1 MAKIAVMGHGVVGS
15 GVMEVLNAHSESI
28 ACRAKERIEVKH
40 ILDLREFPDLPYA
53 DKFTKDFDVI
63 LNDPEIRIVVETI
76 GGLKFAYPYVKA
88 CLENGKSVVT
98 SNKELVAEKG
108 AELLSIAQKNNLNFL
123 FEASVGGGIPII
135 RPISQ
140 CLAANEVSEI
150 AGILNGTTNF
160 ILTKMIVDGM
170 GFEEALALAQKL
182 GYAERDPS
190 ADVEGVDACRKICI
204 LASLAFG
211 AHVYPKSVHTEGIAR
226 VTLSDVGYARAWG
239 GVIKLIGQVKRLE
252 NGQIHIMVAPM
263 FVSRESQL
271 ANVDDVFNG
280 IMVRGDA
287 TGDVVFY
294 GKGAGKLPTAS
305 AVVADVIDCVKHFRA
320 RKYLFW
326 EDAKPDYVAP
336 FEDVLEDVF
345 LRLKGGEGSDSSFHR
360 AEAVFPHGE
369 RVIRK
374 DEEEGEIGLILKN
387 VTERELAQKLPRLEN
402 VGISVENRI
411 MISDF

>member
-1 MAKIAVMGHGVVGS
+1 MGHGVVGS
-15 GVMEVLNAHSESI
+15 GVLEVLTDHAESI
-28 ACRAKERIEVKH
+28 AKRAKEEIHVKY
-40 ILDLREFPDLPYA
+40 ILDLREFPGLPYS
-53 DKFTKDFDVI
+53 DRFTKSFDDI
-63 LNDPEIRIVVETI
+63 LNDPEVKIVVEVM

-98 SNKELVAEKG
+98 SNKELVAAKG
-108 AELLSIAQKNNLNFL
+108 AELLAIAQRNNLNFL

-160 ILTKMIVDGM
+160 ILTKMIRDRM
-170 GFEEALALAQKL
+170 GFEEALQLAQSL

-190 ADVEGVDACRKICI
+190 ADVEGADACRKICI

-211 AHVYPKSVHTEGIAR
+211 THVYPESVHTEGISR
-226 VTLSDVGYARAWG
+226 ITLSDVGYAKAWG
-239 GVIKLIGQVKRLE
+239 GVIKLIGEVKMLDS
-252 NGQIHIMVAPM
+252 GKLQILVAPM
-263 FVSRESQL
+263 FVSGESQL

-280 IMVRGDA
+280 ILVRGDA

-305 AVVADVIDCVKHFRA
+305 AVVADVIDCVKHFKA

-326 EDAKPDYVAP
+326 EDAKPDYVAS
-336 FEDVLEDVF
+336 FEDVEEDVF
-345 LRLKGGEGSDSSFHR
+345 LRACTGSDSDAAFHK
-360 AEAVFPHGE
+360 AEAVLPD
-369 RVIRK
+369 VIRLIRK
-374 DEEEGEIGLILKN
+374 EEEPGEVGLLLRG
-387 VTERELAQKLPRLEN
+387 VTERELAPRLKQLEET
-402 VGISVENRI
+402 GLTVENMIR
-411 MISDF
+411 ISDF